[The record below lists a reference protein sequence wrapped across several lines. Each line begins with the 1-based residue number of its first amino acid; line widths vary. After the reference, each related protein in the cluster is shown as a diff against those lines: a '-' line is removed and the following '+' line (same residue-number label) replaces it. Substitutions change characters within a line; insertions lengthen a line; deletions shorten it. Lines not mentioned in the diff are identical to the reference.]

1 MVKLTGV
8 LLKIGETNLKSENF
22 QIREFVITDNSFTKP
37 QHITM
42 QLVQE
47 KCDILD
53 SYEIGDQ
60 VQVEYELRGRLWDGK
75 FYNTIQALNLKNIS
89 KV

>member
-8 LLKIGETNLKSENF
+8 LHKIGETDLKSEKF

-42 QLVQE
+42 QFVQE
-47 KCDILD
+47 KCDVLD
-53 SYEIGDQ
+53 SYEIGEH
-60 VQVEYELRGRLWDGK
+60 VQVEYELRGRLWEGK
-75 FYNTIQALNLKNIS
+75 YYNTIQALNLKKVS